1 MLSCLVWQAGN
12 ISLGLYKAA
21 LCIFACVFFFQIKFI
36 RLHML
41 AFHYMLIKCNIP
53 YKYQQ
58 DAVPKLHLDCA
69 EDNHKAMKN

>member
-1 MLSCLVWQAGN
+1 
-12 ISLGLYKAA
+12 
-21 LCIFACVFFFQIKFI
+21 
-36 RLHML
+36 ML